1 MESEKNKKH
10 ETVKESPIICFCKN
24 VTEAEIIEHIT
35 IRRCCSTI
43 ADIQVH
49 TGANTG
55 NQCHVK
61 NPAGT

>member
-1 MESEKNKKH
+1 MEVEENKKY
-10 ETVKESPIICFCKN
+10 ENVKESPVICFCNN

-35 IRRCCSTI
+35 IRRCCSTLE
-43 ADIQVH
+43 DIQGH